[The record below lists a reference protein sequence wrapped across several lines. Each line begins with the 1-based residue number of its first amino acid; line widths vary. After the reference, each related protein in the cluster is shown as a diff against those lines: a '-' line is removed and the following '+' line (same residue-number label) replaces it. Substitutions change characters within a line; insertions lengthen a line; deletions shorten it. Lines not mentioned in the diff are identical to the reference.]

1 MRAHAGPLRAR
12 ALRADGH
19 QPIAVSAHDGTG
31 LDALRAAL
39 DEALVA
45 AQAAEAER
53 PAAAPVR
60 LHRFD
65 PLDTGWQ
72 VVAEDGALRVR
83 GRRIEAAAA
92 RIDFKNDESRD
103 RFQRTLER
111 MGIDAELRRLG
122 AGPGTM
128 VRIGRVELEW
138 GEDE

>member
-1 MRAHAGPLRAR
+1 VAK

-19 QPIAVSAHDGTG
+19 DPIAVSAHDSTG
-31 LDALRAAL
+31 LDALRAAMA
-39 DEALVA
+39 EALDA
-45 AQAAEAER
+45 AQVAEADR
-53 PAAAPVR
+53 PVEAPMRV
-60 LHRFD
+60 HRYD

-72 VVAEDGALRVR
+72 VVAEDGALRVL

-138 GEDE
+138 GDDE